1 MEIEDPD
8 PKNKRDVIVTF
19 FDVDDFCSA
28 LIKNGRTIQSY
39 VFDVCYDPYLI
50 VSSVICRNLH
60 RRGSMRNRGNRGGH
74 GRRDDRDG
82 HGRRNDRDNRE
93 SRDNRDNRDS
103 RPHDDRSRDDSY
115 YRRGSHRDGNL
126 HREISGD
133 VRNQTD
139 NYGER
144 HMRNEARRNY
154 KPNNGFR
161 NYSHPR
167 RMDDGN
173 NGSYQRVMIS
183 RGPTQRVTV

>member
-126 HREISGD
+126 HREISP
-133 VRNQTD
+133 VMFEIKQTTM
-139 NYGER
+139 ESATCA
-144 HMRNEARRNY
+144 MRLVAIIN
-154 KPNNGFR
+154 PI
-161 NYSHPR
+161 
-167 RMDDGN
+167 MDFVIILI
-173 NGSYQRVMIS
+173 RVEWMMATMALIS
-183 RGPTQRVTV
+183 VS